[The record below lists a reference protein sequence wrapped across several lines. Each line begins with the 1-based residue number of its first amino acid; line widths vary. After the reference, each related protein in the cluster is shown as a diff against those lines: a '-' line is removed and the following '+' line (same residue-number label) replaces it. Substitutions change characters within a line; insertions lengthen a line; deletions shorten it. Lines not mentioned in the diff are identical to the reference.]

1 MPVKTKKKMS
11 KKLIAS
17 IVVLVLVSVASIA
30 GIVTV
35 LALTQ
40 RNID

>member
-1 MPVKTKKKMS
+1 MNVKAKKKMN

-17 IVVLVLVSVASIA
+17 IVVLALVSLASIA

-40 RNID
+40 RDID